1 MKTPNFS
8 LALCEKCHRAY
19 YLWIIKTITTLH
31 GPLMEEMCVVVWV
44 LSVWWLWFCIS
55 SSERKCKLSL
65 NTAIKMEG
73 RREGGALGLRTLI
86 CFSKHRTSTLSDA
99 PLSRCRLP
107 SSEEF
112 LLDSFQC

>member
-1 MKTPNFS
+1 
-8 LALCEKCHRAY
+8 
-19 YLWIIKTITTLH
+19 
-31 GPLMEEMCVVVWV
+31 MEEMCVVVWV

-107 SSEEF
+107 SSG
-112 LLDSFQC
+112 DSFWILSSANWIPSVARLLSLLLFFYFKLR